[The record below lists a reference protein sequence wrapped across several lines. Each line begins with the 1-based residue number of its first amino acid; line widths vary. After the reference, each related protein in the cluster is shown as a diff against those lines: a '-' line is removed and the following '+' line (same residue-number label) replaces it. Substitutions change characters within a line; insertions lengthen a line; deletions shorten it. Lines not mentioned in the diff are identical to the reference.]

1 MGPRFRGLSGS
12 RISGPSG
19 PVLTPKETFKFGHET
34 ITGAIVFL
42 EKPGPRRGR

>member
-12 RISGPSG
+12 RISGHQCFD
-19 PVLTPKETFKFGHET
+19 PKETSKFGHET